1 MLEDIAYSITASLHN
16 NKPRNED
23 ELFKLYSDNG
33 GLDNLNDFQIKWNIA
48 NFELGNVREL
58 REFKSKLLRLK
69 K

>member
-1 MLEDIAYSITASLHN
+1 MILTLPYDL
-16 NKPRNED
+16 
-23 ELFKLYSDNG
+23 
-33 GLDNLNDFQIKWNIA
+33 KWNIA